1 MLYYRSDKG
10 HVQNIGAIMQEFSH
24 YIMWRGNFDP
34 TRVMYET
41 IIYENVTITHKG
53 TWFTISDHN
62 EW

>member
-1 MLYYRSDKG
+1 
-10 HVQNIGAIMQEFSH
+10 MQEFSH